1 MFTIERYTEKD
12 KAAVVNM
19 FRRHVP
25 EYFAAH
31 EEEDLLLF
39 LDNYAQEFFLC
50 KDGDVIAACGGHNI
64 EGSHGK
70 LSWYITQSEYMGK
83 GAGSMLVHYNL
94 QALKDAGVNRI
105 TVRTSQLADSFY
117 VRFGF
122 ELLNIKKDYWSK
134 GLDLYEMELPNWE

>member
-12 KAAVVNM
+12 KGAVVDM

-50 KDGDVIAACGGHNI
+50 KDGDTIAACGGHNI
-64 EGSHGK
+64 VDSQGK
-70 LSWYITQSEYMGK
+70 LSWYITQPEYMGK
-83 GAGSMLVHYNL
+83 GAGSLLVSHNI
-94 QALKDAGVNRI
+94 QVLKDAGVSRI
-105 TVRTSQLADSFY
+105 TVRTSQLADTFY
-117 VRFGF
+117 ARFGF
-122 ELLNIKKDYWSK
+122 RLVEVQKDYWGK
-134 GLDLYEMELPNWE
+134 GLDLYEMELH